1 MVNVLKIVYKMLIM
15 RKQDVELVDRFIY
28 EMNIVLL

>member
-1 MVNVLKIVYKMLIM
+1 VNVLKIVYKMLIM
-15 RKQDVELVDRFIY
+15 RKQGVELVDRFIY